1 MVDAKNANSKAL
13 SRELLKEI
21 KRLSQVYA
29 ALLNPATIE
38 DAQIRSACTTLLQLS
53 DTYRL
58 LMLFVLDSE
67 SHLDIES
74 KRRIAKLCE
83 LISVRWVLTGE
94 NAQELE
100 DHFQKI
106 CSMLREKKPFGEI
119 KTKILEKLPSD
130 DKCKSQFDFE
140 ISKVPLVRTVLY
152 KINNILGDPAELLSK
167 DPKKMH
173 IEHIA
178 PRSQNAQWKVALYP
192 SHTADVSAE
201 YASLVEQWGNKTI
214 LDSPINESI
223 GANLFEVKCEGV
235 PGSDF
240 KGYSHSTIKITRD
253 LTKESSWSIDTI
265 KLRNKWIQ
273 DCFLKIWSPSPA
285 ENELMDFES
294 WKSIQTK

>member
-1 MVDAKNANSKAL
+1 MVDAKNANSKELSKAL
-13 SRELLKEI
+13 IKEI
-21 KRLSQVYA
+21 KRLSQVYS
-29 ALLNPATIE
+29 ALLNPASIE
-38 DAQIRSACTTLLQLS
+38 DAQIRSACTTLYQLS
-53 DTYRL
+53 DTYRV

-67 SHLDIES
+67 SHLDIDS
-74 KRRIAKLCE
+74 KRKIAKLCE

-106 CSMLREKKPFGEI
+106 CTMLREKKPFGEI
-119 KTKILEKLPSD
+119 KAKILEKLPSD
-130 DKCKSQFDFE
+130 EKCKSQFDFE

-167 DPKKMH
+167 DPGKMH
-173 IEHIA
+173 IEHVA
-178 PRSQNAQWKVALYP
+178 PRSQNPEWKVVLYP
-192 SHTADVSAE
+192 NHAADVSAE

-214 LDSPINESI
+214 LDSPINESV

-235 PGSDF
+235 PGSNF

-253 LTKESSWSIDTI
+253 LTKENSWSIDLI

-273 DCFLKIWSPSPA
+273 DCFLKIWSPAPT
-285 ENELMDFES
+285 ENDLMDFES
-294 WKSIQTK
+294 WKSIQPK